1 MIYNFDSL
9 SFQLL
14 TITRDKHFAGVFDVQ
29 KRQYAAISYKISGE
43 AEFEIMNKKLNVKAN
58 DILFIPANTDYKVAY
73 TENDSIIIHITD
85 CNYDT
90 PEIISFENKAEIEYL
105 FFNLL
110 NEWEKNHS
118 VNQAKSRIY
127 DILFNLSEEKR
138 RHNHMFDE
146 ISSYMEKNFSNPN
159 LNIED
164 ICRHFYISR
173 TNLQRIFLKFVGIS
187 PKQYLLKLKLE
198 KSFRL
203 LKEGK
208 MSIKEIALSCGF
220 ADEKYFSRV
229 FKEKIGCSPSHFTM

>member
-14 TITRDKHFAGVFDVQ
+14 TIIRDKHFAGVYDVQ

-43 AEFEIMNKKLNVKAN
+43 AEFEIMNKKLTVKQN
-58 DILFIPANTDYKVAY
+58 DIVFIPANMDYKVTY

-110 NEWEKNHS
+110 NEWKKNHS

-127 DILFNLSEEKR
+127 DIFFNLSEEKR
-138 RHNHMFDE
+138 RHNRMFEE
-146 ISSYMEKNFSNPN
+146 ISSYMEKNFSNPD
-159 LNIED
+159 LGID
-164 ICRHFYISR
+164 DVCRHFFISR
-173 TNLQRIFLKFVGIS
+173 TNLQRIFLKCVGIS

-203 LKEGK
+203 LKDGE

-229 FKEKIGCSPSHFTM
+229 FREKIGCPPSHFTV

>member
-1 MIYNFDSL
+1 M
-9 SFQLL
+9 
-14 TITRDKHFAGVFDVQ
+14 Q

-43 AEFEIMNKKLNVKAN
+43 AEFEIMNKKLTVKQN
-58 DILFIPANTDYKVAY
+58 DIVFIPANMDYKVTY

-110 NEWEKNHS
+110 NEWKKNHS

-127 DILFNLSEEKR
+127 DIFFNLSEEKR
-138 RHNHMFDE
+138 RHNRMFEE
-146 ISSYMEKNFSNPN
+146 ISSYMEKNFSNPD
-159 LNIED
+159 LGID
-164 ICRHFYISR
+164 DVCRHFFISR
-173 TNLQRIFLKFVGIS
+173 TNLQRIFLKCVGIS

-203 LKEGK
+203 LKDGE

-229 FKEKIGCSPSHFTM
+229 FREKIGCPPSHFTV